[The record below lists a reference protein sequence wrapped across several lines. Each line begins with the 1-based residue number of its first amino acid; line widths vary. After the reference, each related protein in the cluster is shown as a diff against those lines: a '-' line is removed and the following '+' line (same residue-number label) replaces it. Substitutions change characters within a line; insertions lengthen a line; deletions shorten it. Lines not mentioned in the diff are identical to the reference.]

1 MGSSSARS
9 NFASECMFITLCT
22 CHVKHHYLP
31 VVRSNFWGPT
41 RGAPFQPLLSTS
53 NCTRWW
59 HMSMRLTDIFVE
71 TSIMYSFSPHEV
83 TNLRCDISSL
93 PSVCVMNHRELCV
106 LDLTFILSKWHD
118 STIPWLS
125 IQLVDIFWNQELA
138 KMATS
143 NNLTTK
149 YATKKQRWH
158 TNGPRTVAQR
168 WRWQLPQPR
177 YVPTL
182 PGPNERLP
190 RRAHAS
196 PKEPHVGV
204 EWVYRS
210 AYFSM
215 WYIYIIW

>member
-1 MGSSSARS
+1 MVA
-9 NFASECMFITLCT
+9 
-22 CHVKHHYLP
+22 HVNEIDGYVCRNIDNVQL
-31 VVRSNFWGPT
+31 F
-41 RGAPFQPLLSTS
+41 TS
-53 NCTRWW
+53 WSDKPSLW
-59 HMSMRLTDIFVE
+59 HT
-71 TSIMYSFSPHEV
+71 
-83 TNLRCDISSL
+83 SL

-125 IQLVDIFWNQELA
+125 IQLVDIYWNQELA

-158 TNGPRTVAQR
+158 TNGPLTVAQR

-204 EWVYRS
+204 EWAYRS

-215 WYIYIIW
+215 WYI